1 MNEKETNE
9 IVEKYRKQIIGID
22 EPFGFRCTMCGNCC
36 RFRED
41 ILLNPFDFFRLVKG
55 LGMPPKEVVEKYCEC
70 YIGESS
76 RMPLIRLNPVG
87 IDRRC
92 PLLKG
97 NRCAVHQ
104 FKPTVCAMFP
114 IGRMILNPK
123 PNTPTAE
130 EKRID
135 YIFTAPNC
143 GDRKEKHTVREWLG
157 KFDIP
162 LNDEFFLKWS
172 EVLSAATMSLQ
183 ELEKRLNETSMGIV
197 WNLVFNSLYML
208 YDTNQEFLPQF
219 EEFSDTLL
227 KRLKIL
233 CEKAKEG
240 GAV

>member
-1 MNEKETNE
+1 MTEQEAKNMIEQYEKL
-9 IVEKYRKQIIGID
+9 KIGVD
-22 EPFGFRCTMCGNCC
+22 EPFKFHCTMCGNCC
-36 RFRED
+36 RHRED

-55 LGMPPKEVVEKYCEC
+55 LEMKPKEVVEKYCEC

-114 IGRMILNPK
+114 IGRMFANPK
-123 PNTPTAE
+123 ATILPTE
-130 EKRID
+130 EKHVD
-135 YIFTAPNC
+135 YIFTAPHC
-143 GDRKEKHTVREWLG
+143 GDKRETHTVREWLG
-157 KFDIP
+157 VFDIP

-172 EVLSAATMSLQ
+172 GVLTEVSVSLQ
-183 ELEKRLNETSMGIV
+183 KLEKKFSEKSMNII
-197 WNLVFNSLYML
+197 WNLVFNSLYMQ
-208 YDTNQEFLPQF
+208 YETDKEFLPQF
-219 EEFSDTLL
+219 EEVSRILL
-227 KRLKIL
+227 ESMNTL

-240 GAV
+240 GLM